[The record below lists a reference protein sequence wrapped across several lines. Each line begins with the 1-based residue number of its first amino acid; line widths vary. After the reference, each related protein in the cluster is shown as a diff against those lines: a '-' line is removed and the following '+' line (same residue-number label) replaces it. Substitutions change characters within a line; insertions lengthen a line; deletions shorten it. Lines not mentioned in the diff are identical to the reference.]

1 MIHKEIGQYQILE
14 KIGHGGMGLVYKG
27 IHKKIEKIVAIKALS
42 PQLSEDPKMKERF
55 INEAKLQAKLS
66 HPNIVNIINYIEHED
81 NIYLIMEYVDG
92 ETLENKLKREG
103 ALPYEEAVEISVDI
117 LEALN
122 YLHSKG
128 IVHRDLKPS
137 NIIFSESGIVKI
149 TDFGISKL
157 IGNKGVTTTALAGS
171 YIYMSPEEIKGEG
184 TTYLSDIYSFGIML
198 YQMITGNV
206 PYYYDSQYKLMKAH
220 LEEKPIHPI
229 KIKNNIPSKLSESVI
244 KAISKNPQIRFKTPE
259 ELKMELKESIL
270 NRSFFE
276 LAYKKLSERKS
287 VALSL
292 AVLLIFF
299 ILSITLFN
307 KTDITTASVKTNN
320 VVSKNEDLKHYEF
333 VNLDFLEDDK
343 ITKSNSD
350 LGKKDLEKQK
360 EYKKITKKKIAKKK
374 AIKPVR
380 KTVVKPVQ
388 KKKTVVAANPK
399 TKTVVKTEEVKPE
412 PVKEEI
418 KQEPVIKREWKI
430 RK

>member
-14 KIGHGGMGLVYKG
+14 KIGHGGMGVVYKA

-42 PQLSEDPKMKERF
+42 PQLSEDLKMRERF

-66 HPNIVNIINYIEHED
+66 HPNIVNIINYIESED
-81 NIYLIMEYVDG
+81 NVYLIMEYVDG
-92 ETLENKLKREG
+92 ETLESKLKREG
-103 ALPYEEAVEISVDI
+103 AIPYEEAVEISVDI

-137 NIIFSESGIVKI
+137 NIMFSESGLVKI

-229 KIKNNIPSKLSESVI
+229 KIKSDIPSGLSESVI
-244 KAISKNPQIRFKTPE
+244 KAISKNPEVRFKTPL
-259 ELKMELKESIL
+259 ELKNELQDSIL

-276 LAYKKLSERKS
+276 LAYKKISERKS

-299 ILSITLFN
+299 VLSITLFN
-307 KTDITTASVKTNN
+307 NTQVTTASVKTDSLTSNT
-320 VVSKNEDLKHYEF
+320 EDLKHYESF
-333 VNLDFLEDDK
+333 DLDFFE
-343 ITKSNSD
+343 
-350 LGKKDLEKQK
+350 KD
-360 EYKKITKKKIAKKK
+360 
-374 AIKPVR
+374 
-380 KTVVKPVQ
+380 
-388 KKKTVVAANPK
+388 
-399 TKTVVKTEEVKPE
+399 
-412 PVKEEI
+412 EEI
-418 KQEPVIKREWKI
+418 KTDETNIILEKEEL
-430 RK
+430 